1 MARAV
6 AFYGIVPA
14 QRENK
19 MVPFLSFLAIV
30 LGVATGTYWMFCFF
44 NLISPVMT
52 VLYGLMN
59 IRIRRY
65 SKEEMEAIKAE
76 KSRKV

>member
-1 MARAV
+1 
-6 AFYGIVPA
+6 
-14 QRENK
+14 
-19 MVPFLSFLAIV
+19 
-30 LGVATGTYWMFCFF
+30 
-44 NLISPVMT
+44 MT

-76 KSRKV
+76 QSRKV